1 MHSNQ
6 KVLAMRRSFSFFAS
20 LAALVMAMALSLID
34 IQTSS
39 ADEALVVRHK
49 RTAAAHHRHHWR
61 EAPVFAAPVVAVVPG
76 ERLTTALA
84 SQRGYNFDPYL
95 GYYGGPVYYGGPY
108 YYRPYF
114 DGASPAYFATHPIVE
129 W

>member
-1 MHSNQ
+1 
-6 KVLAMRRSFSFFAS
+6 MRKPLSFFAS
-20 LAALVMAMALSLID
+20 LAALFMAGSLTLID

-39 ADEALVVRHK
+39 ADEAVVVRHK
-49 RTAAAHHRHHWR
+49 RAAAAFSAHPRQHWR
-61 EAPVFAAPVVAVVPG
+61 RGPVAAPVVAVVPG

-84 SQRGYNFDPYL
+84 NQRGYNFDPYL

>member
-1 MHSNQ
+1 
-6 KVLAMRRSFSFFAS
+6 MRSSFSFLAS
-20 LAALVMAMALSLID
+20 LAALFVAGALTSID

-39 ADEALVVRHK
+39 AAEALVVQQK
-49 RTAAAHHRHHWR
+49 RVATGSGGHHRHYWR
-61 EAPVFAAPVVAVVPG
+61 GARVAGPVVAVIPG

-84 SQRGYNFDPYL
+84 NQFGYNFDPYL

-114 DGASPAYFATHPIVE
+114 DGASPTYFATHPIVE